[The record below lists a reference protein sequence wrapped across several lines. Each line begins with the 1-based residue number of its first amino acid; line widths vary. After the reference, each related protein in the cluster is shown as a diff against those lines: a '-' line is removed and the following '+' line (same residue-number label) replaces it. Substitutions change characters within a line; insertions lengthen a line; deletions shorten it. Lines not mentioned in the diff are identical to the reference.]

1 MAFLSSIELSKIPFK
16 KIGTNVKISNKA
28 SIYEPEKI
36 EIGDY
41 SRIDDFSVISGKIT
55 IGSFVH
61 LAVFSNLA
69 GGSEGII
76 LDDFSGLAYGC
87 HVFSQ
92 SDDYSGHTL
101 TNPTIPD
108 KYKNETKKSVYIGRH
123 CIVGTSSI
131 IFPGVHLAEGTAVG
145 AGAVVT
151 KSTQEWSIYIGNPAK
166 RIKNRSKELLKL
178 EEEFRAELSNFEKG

>member
-1 MAFLSSIELSKIPFK
+1 MAFLSQDDLSSIPFK
-16 KIGTNVKISNKA
+16 KIGTSVKISDKV

-41 SRIDDFSVISGKIT
+41 SRIDDFSVLSGKIK

-76 LDDFSGLAYGC
+76 LDDFAGLAYGC

-92 SDDYSGHTL
+92 SDDYSGRSL

-108 KYKNETKKSVYIGRH
+108 KYKKETKKMVYIGRH

-131 IFPGVHLAEGTAVG
+131 IFPGVHLAEVTAVG
-145 AGAVVT
+145 AVAVVT
-151 KSTQEWSIYIGNPAK
+151 KSTQEWSIYVGNPARK
-166 RIKNRSKELLKL
+166 IKNRSRQLLNLESEFLIELNGLQ
-178 EEEFRAELSNFEKG
+178 